1 MSETHNL
8 SSPWITKGLKNHLKE
23 NENCTT
29 KIKAQN
35 KFFPNRIEID
45 KEEIFDQKI
54 IARKFNEFFANIG
67 PKNSNSKNTI
77 WKPYTYN
84 GLGFHGS

>member
-8 SSPWITKGLKNHLKE
+8 SSPWITNGLKNHLKE

-77 WKPYTYN
+77 
-84 GLGFHGS
+84 

>member
-1 MSETHNL
+1 M
-8 SSPWITKGLKNHLKE
+8 GLKNHLKE

-35 KFFPNRIEID
+35 KSFFPNRIEID

-54 IARKFNEFFANIG
+54 IARKFNEFFENIG
-67 PKNSNSKNTI
+67 PKK
-77 WKPYTYN
+77 
-84 GLGFHGS
+84 